1 MKIELVFIPL
11 PGIGHLRPTV
21 KLAKQLIGSENRL
34 SITIIII
41 PSRFD
46 AGDASACIASLTTLS
61 QDDRLHY
68 ESISVAKQPPTSD
81 PDPVPA
87 QVYIEKQKTKVRDA
101 VAARIVDPTRKLAG
115 FVVDMFCSSMID
127 VANEFGV
134 PCYMVYTSNATFLGT
149 MLHVQQ
155 MYDQK
160 KYDVS
165 ELENSVT
172 ELEFPSL
179 TRPYPV
185 KCLPHILT
193 SKEWLPLSL
202 AQARCFRKMK
212 GILVNTVAELEPHAL
227 KMFNINGDDLPQVYP
242 VGPVLHLENGN
253 DDDEKQSE
261 ILRWLD
267 EQPSKSVVFL
277 CFGSLGG
284 FTEEQTR
291 ETAVALDRSGQRFL
305 WCLRHASPN
314 IKTDRPRDYTNL
326 EEVLP
331 EGFLERTLDRGKVIG
346 WAPQVAVLEKP
357 AIGGF
362 VTHCGWNSILESLW
376 FGVPMVTWPLYAE
389 QKVNAFEMVEE
400 LGLAV
405 EIRKYLKGDLF
416 AGEMETVTAEDIER
430 AIRRVMEQD
439 SDVRNNV
446 KEMAEKCHFALMDGG
461 SSKAA
466 LEKFIQDVI
475 ENMD

>member
-11 PGIGHLRPTV
+11 PGISHLRPAV
-21 KLAKQLIGSENRL
+21 KLAKQLIESDDRL
-34 SITIIII
+34 SITVIII

-46 AGDASACIASLTTLS
+46 AGDASASIASLTT
-61 QDDRLHY
+61 DRLRY
-68 ESISVAKQPPTSD
+68 EAISVSKEPPTSD
-81 PDPVPA
+81 PADPA
-87 QVYIEKQKTKVRDA
+87 QVYIEKQKSKVRDA
-101 VAARIVDPTRKLAG
+101 VARIVDPTRKLVG
-115 FVVDMFCSSMID
+115 FVVDIFCASMID

-134 PCYMVYTSNATFLGT
+134 PCYMIYTSNATVLGI
-149 MLHVQQ
+149 MLHLQQ

-165 ELENSVT
+165 ELEESVN

-179 TRPYPV
+179 SRPYPA
-185 KCLPHILT
+185 KCLPHFLT
-193 SKEWLPLSL
+193 SKEWLPLFL
-202 AQARCFRKMK
+202 AQARYLRKMK
-212 GILVNTVAELEPHAL
+212 GILVNTVAELEPYAL
-227 KMFNINGDDLPQVYP
+227 KMFNNVDLPQAYP
-242 VGPVLHLENGN
+242 VGPVLHF

-261 ILRWLD
+261 ILQWLD
-267 EQPSKSVVFL
+267 EQPPKSVVFL

-284 FTEEQTR
+284 FTEEQAR
-291 ETAVALDRSGQRFL
+291 EMAIALDRSGYRFL
-305 WCLRHASPN
+305 WSLRRASPN
-314 IKTDRPRDYTNL
+314 IMTDRPRDFTDL
-326 EEVLP
+326 DEVLP
-331 EGFLERTLDRGKVIG
+331 VGFLDRTLDRGKVVG
-346 WAPQVAVLEKP
+346 WAPQVAVLAKP

-362 VTHCGWNSILESLW
+362 VTHCGWNSMLESLW

-439 SDVRNNV
+439 SDVRNKV
-446 KEMAEKCHFALMDGG
+446 KEMAEKCHVALMDGG
-461 SSKAA
+461 SSKTA
-466 LEKFIQDVI
+466 LQKFIQDVI
-475 ENMD
+475 ENVA

>member
-21 KLAKQLIGSENRL
+21 KLAKQLISSDNRL
-34 SITIIII
+34 SITVILI

-46 AGDASACIASLTTLS
+46 AGDASACMASLITAS
-61 QDDRLHY
+61 QDRRLRY
-68 ESISVAKQPPTSD
+68 EPISVAKQLPISD
-81 PDPVPA
+81 PDPA
-87 QVYIEKQKTKVRDA
+87 QVYIEKQKEKVRDA
-101 VAARIVDPTRKLAG
+101 VLRIQDPTRKLGG
-115 FVVDMFCSSMID
+115 FVVDMFCSSMVD
-127 VANEFGV
+127 VANGLGV
-134 PCYMVYTSNATFLGT
+134 PCYMMYTSNATFLGI

-155 MYDQK
+155 MYDEN

-165 ELENSVT
+165 ELDDSVN

-185 KCLPHILT
+185 KSLPHILT

-202 AQARCFRKMK
+202 AQARLFREMK
-212 GILVNTVAELEPHAL
+212 GFLVNTVAELGPHAL
-227 KMFNINGDDLPQVYP
+227 KMFTGDDDLPQAYP
-242 VGPVLHLENGN
+242 VGPVLDLENGS
-253 DDDEKQSE
+253 DKDEKSSA
-261 ILRWLD
+261 ILQWLD
-267 EQPSKSVVFL
+267 EQPAKSVVFL

-291 ETAVALDRSGQRFL
+291 EIAVSLDRSGHRFL
-305 WCLRHASPN
+305 WSLRRASPN
-314 IKTDRPRDYTNL
+314 IMTDRPGDFTDL
-326 EEVLP
+326 EMVLP
-331 EGFLERTLDRGKVIG
+331 EGFLDRTLDRGKVIG
-346 WAPQVAVLEKP
+346 WAPQVAVLAKP

-376 FGVPMVTWPLYAE
+376 FGVPMVAWPLYAE

-405 EIRKYLKGDLF
+405 EICKYLKVDLF
-416 AGEMETVTAEDIER
+416 AKEMETAKAEDIEK

-439 SDVRNNV
+439 SDVRNRA
-446 KEMAEKCHFALMDGG
+446 KEMAEKCHVALRDDG
-461 SSKAA
+461 SSQVA
-466 LEKFIQDVI
+466 LQKFIQDIVK
-475 ENMD
+475 NVA

>member
-21 KLAKQLIGSENRL
+21 KLAKQLIGS
-34 SITIIII
+34 
-41 PSRFD
+41 D
-46 AGDASACIASLTTLS
+46 DH
-61 QDDRLHY
+61 DRLHY

-81 PDPVPA
+81 PDPLPA

-202 AQARCFRKMK
+202 AQARRFRKTK

-227 KMFNINGDDLPQVYP
+227 KMFNINGDDLPRVYP

-291 ETAVALDRSGQRFL
+291 ETAVALDRSGQRFR

-376 FGVPMVTWPLYAE
+376 FGVQMVTWPLYAE

-446 KEMAEKCHFALMDGG
+446 KEMAEKCHLALMDGG